1 MAAGTF
7 GLAAVVLLTTVGVA
21 WNAHTAHAA
30 RTAAPQ
36 VAARGADAAGQL
48 EQLMRAGELG
58 SWSVTYEFVRT
69 LADGRVLRQLEQ
81 EARDPSIHV
90 LRSGSVMTVDK
101 GDHSYDC
108 NLTGTQFACTESA
121 TATAL
126 AASEVLRVAVSV
138 GAYHVT
144 VASPIIIAGAPA
156 RCFRVLTTGHGQL
169 PDLGLE
175 TDMCFTASGV
185 PLLQRVVGA
194 SGDIDERVAQSVATP
209 VTTRTIEAT
218 VEGLDP
224 NRAAP
229 QQ

>member
-7 GLAAVVLLTTVGVA
+7 GLAALVLFGTVG
-21 WNAHTAHAA
+21 AA
-30 RTAAPQ
+30 RAAAPQ
-36 VAARGADAAGQL
+36 AAARGPDAARQL

-58 SWSVTYEFVRT
+58 SWSVNYEFTRS
-69 LADGRVLRQLEQ
+69 LADGRVMRQPEQ

-90 LRSGSVMTVDK
+90 LRAGSAVTVDK
-101 GDHSYDC
+101 GDRSYDC

-121 TATAL
+121 TGTTL
-126 AASEVLRVAVSV
+126 PPSEVLRVAVSV
-138 GAYHVT
+138 GAYDVT
-144 VASPIIIAGAPA
+144 GLATIIIARAPA
-156 RCFRVLTTGHGQL
+156 RCFRVLGTGHGQL

-175 TDMCFTASGV
+175 TDMCFTAAGV
-185 PLLQRVVGA
+185 PLLQRVVRA

-209 VTTRTIEAT
+209 VTTRTIEAM

-224 NRAAP
+224 NGAAG